1 MGIIRWLGMG
11 IIVND
16 IAVMSGRI
24 AGVAIIIL
32 GLALGWKSA
41 DGVGWDIT
49 GSDAIWMFINTA
61 LLPVALG
68 ILIIVAAEIV
78 LRLGSRN
85 S

>member
-1 MGIIRWLGMG
+1 MG

-24 AGVAIIIL
+24 AGVGIIIL

-49 GSDAIWMFINTA
+49 GSDAIWIFIITA

-68 ILIIVAAEIV
+68 VLIIVASEIV

-85 S
+85 N

>member
-1 MGIIRWLGMG
+1 MG

-32 GLALGWKSA
+32 GLALAWKSA
-41 DGVGWDIT
+41 DGVGWDIP

-68 ILIIVAAEIV
+68 VLIIVAAEIV
-78 LRLGSRN
+78 LRLDRMKPKGRRR
-85 S
+85 

>member
-1 MGIIRWLGMG
+1 MG

-49 GSDAIWMFINTA
+49 GSDAIWMFTNTA

-68 ILIIVAAEIV
+68 VLIIVAAEIV

-85 S
+85 N

>member
-1 MGIIRWLGMG
+1 MG

-49 GSDAIWMFINTA
+49 GSDAIRMFFNTA

-68 ILIIVAAEIV
+68 VLIIVAAEIA

-85 S
+85 N

>member
-1 MGIIRWLGMG
+1 MG

-24 AGVAIIIL
+24 AGVGIIIL

-49 GSDAIWMFINTA
+49 ASDAIWMFINTA

-68 ILIIVAAEIV
+68 VLIIVAAEIV

-85 S
+85 N

>member
-1 MGIIRWLGMG
+1 MG

-32 GLALGWKSA
+32 GLALAWKSA
-41 DGVGWDIT
+41 DGVGWDST

-68 ILIIVAAEIV
+68 VLIIVAAEIV
-78 LRLGSRN
+78 LRLDRMKPKGRRR
-85 S
+85 